1 MASDAIKSQSI
12 TFLDANP
19 IEQNPVGVGG
29 IGRIAQVDDMCAAT
43 ATGLQSTGSTYRLV
57 RIPTGAM
64 LKSVEIAT
72 DGPLDKIASGPALA
86 LDLNL
91 VFSDSTNN
99 DGTPA
104 FLQGTIPQTGN
115 SGTTTIFATYSSPN
129 LIFGQFKPTTLN
141 GAGTLAAGLT
151 QVIFNGSRVNYP
163 MSSLMSQPLWQL
175 FGFVD
180 GRGNPADPGG
190 YFDLVA
196 YVSTA
201 AATGGAANI
210 YAKVSYVI

>member
-1 MASDAIKSQSI
+1 MASDAVKSQSI
-12 TFLDANP
+12 TFLDATP

-29 IGRIAQVDDMCAAT
+29 AGRVVQADDMALTT

-64 LKSVEIAT
+64 IKSVN
-72 DGPLDKIASGPALA
+72 IASDVA
-86 LDLNL
+86 LDTIASAPTLGLDFNL
-91 VFSDSTNN
+91 VFSDSTD
-99 DGTPA
+99 DGTPS
-104 FLQGTIPQTGN
+104 FLQGTIPQTAN

-129 LIFGQFKPTTLN
+129 LIFGTFKPTTLN
-141 GAGTLAAGLT
+141 GAHSTALALT
-151 QVIFNGSRVNYP
+151 DIVLNGSRTNYP
-163 MSSLMSQPLWQL
+163 MSVLLQQPLWQL
-175 FGFVD
+175 FGFTD

-196 YVSTA
+196 YVSTG
-201 AATGGAANI
+201 AATGAVAQL